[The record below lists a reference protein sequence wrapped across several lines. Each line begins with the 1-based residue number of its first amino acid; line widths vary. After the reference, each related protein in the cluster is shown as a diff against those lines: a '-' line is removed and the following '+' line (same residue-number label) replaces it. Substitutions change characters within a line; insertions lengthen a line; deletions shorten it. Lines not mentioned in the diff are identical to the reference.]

1 MQNEKTIFIGNI
13 EIKQYPN
20 LILPANPN
28 FKVRA
33 KAIRQARNLSEV
45 LFWIQVTKGGFHK
58 IDFDRQKVIGN
69 NIVDF
74 YVKKLRLIIEIDG
87 SSHIGKE
94 DYDAERERFLVSV
107 GLRMYRISVFDV
119 MRNMHR
125 VIEDLEHFIVEHYGV
140 R

>member
-1 MQNEKTIFIGNI
+1 MQNEKPIFIGNI

-33 KAIRQARNLSEV
+33 KALRQARNLSEV

-69 NIVDF
+69 YIVDF
-74 YVKKLRLIIEIDG
+74 YVKK
-87 SSHIGKE
+87 
-94 DYDAERERFLVSV
+94 
-107 GLRMYRISVFDV
+107 
-119 MRNMHR
+119 
-125 VIEDLEHFIVEHYGV
+125 
-140 R
+140 

>member
-1 MQNEKTIFIGNI
+1 MQNEKPIFIDNI

-28 FKVRA
+28 LKPRA
-33 KAIRQARNLSEV
+33 KALRQAKNLSEV
-45 LFWIQVTKGGFHK
+45 LFWIQVTRGGFHK

-69 NIVDF
+69 YIVDF

-94 DYDAERERFLVSV
+94 EMMQKGNGF
-107 GLRMYRISVFDV
+107 
-119 MRNMHR
+119 
-125 VIEDLEHFIVEHYGV
+125 
-140 R
+140 